1 MNSNGSARSARRL
14 RAAAATAIAVA
25 AACTM
30 AAAGCASSAPR
41 PAASPA
47 PSGATAGFPDTA
59 AGRQARWLLG
69 AVPHAPIPA
78 AAIRTHF
85 DATFLAQVPASRLNS
100 VLAAVRSLRLDSI
113 THSTPGSLAF
123 VVTAN
128 GASRLTVNM
137 ATDTRGMNLAPSRWR
152 PAWFKGG
159 SEPGVLT
166 LNYLAT
172 TRTGRTYVASVLA
185 ANPAAPLA
193 PDSATLTLISAVKDA
208 LQLAAG

>member
-30 AAAGCASSAPR
+30 AAAGCASSAPK

-47 PSGATAGFPDTA
+47 PSDATASFPDTA
-59 AGRQARWLLG
+59 AGRQAHWLLG
-69 AVPHAPIPA
+69 AVAHPPIPA

-137 ATDTRGMNLAPSRWR
+137 A
-152 PAWFKGG
+152 WFKGG

-172 TRTGRTYVASVLA
+172 TRTGQTYVASVLA

-193 PDSATLTLISAVKDA
+193 PDSATLTLISAVKGA